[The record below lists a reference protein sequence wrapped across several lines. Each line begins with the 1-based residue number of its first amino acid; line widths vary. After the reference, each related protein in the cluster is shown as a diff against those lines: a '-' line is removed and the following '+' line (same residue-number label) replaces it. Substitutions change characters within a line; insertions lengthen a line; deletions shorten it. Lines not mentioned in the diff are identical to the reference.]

1 MPIAQILDLLRT
13 ELAPELAWRRV
24 LEICKL
30 HHASALWETLPAVD
44 IDGDAEAI
52 RGWLATSLEGVAGP
66 VGLCLGLDTLNMR
79 DGAGTN
85 LELGW
90 KRACAAGSD
99 DIGWVFERLEHGS
112 STLIVG
118 LVALQAEY
126 RQDRWN
132 ELSGMADHVLSLAY
146 SGVVLAQALRHLER
160 QDPLLAAWGFHDG
173 DLFALCRCSA
183 GTFEMICR

>member
-1 MPIAQILDLLRT
+1 MPIAQILDLLRAD
-13 ELAPELAWRRV
+13 LAPELVWRRV
-24 LEICKL
+24 LEACKL
-30 HHASALWETLPAVD
+30 HLPSALWQTLPAVD

-52 RGWLATSLEGVAGP
+52 RDWLARSLEGVSGP

-90 KRACAAGSD
+90 KRNCVVGSD
-99 DIGWVFERLEHGS
+99 DTGWAFEHLERGS
-112 STLIVG
+112 RTLIVG

-126 RQDRWN
+126 RQDRWKAQF
-132 ELSGMADHVLSLAY
+132 GMADYALFLAY
-146 SGVVLAQALRHLER
+146 SGVVLAQALRHLAR

-173 DLFALCRCSA
+173 DLFALCRRSA